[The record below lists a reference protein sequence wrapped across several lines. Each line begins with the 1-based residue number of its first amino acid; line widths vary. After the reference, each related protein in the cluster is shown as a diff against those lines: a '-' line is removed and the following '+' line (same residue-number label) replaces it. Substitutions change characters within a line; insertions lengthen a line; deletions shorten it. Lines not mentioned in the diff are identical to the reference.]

1 MKMYMKG
8 NKRSKET
15 SSPIPNTIAYA
26 AIKNFLVSKE
36 FAETREEYCIGK
48 LDKKQVSQ
56 IMTDI
61 KWLFRNYKDM
71 EVLEI
76 EDSDNKAIRFIL

>member
-71 EVLEI
+71 EVLTI

>member
-15 SSPIPNTIAYA
+15 SNPIPNTIAYA
-26 AIKNFLVSKE
+26 AIKNFLVSKD

-61 KWLFRNYKDM
+61 KWLFRNYKEL
-71 EVLEI
+71 EVLAI
-76 EDSDNKAIRFIL
+76 EDDNKAIRFIL

>member
-1 MKMYMKG
+1 MKMYIKG

-15 SSPIPNTIAYA
+15 SNPIPNTIAYA
-26 AIKNFLVSKE
+26 AIKNFLVSKD

-61 KWLFRNYKDM
+61 KWLFRNYKEL
-71 EVLEI
+71 EVLAI
-76 EDSDNKAIRFIL
+76 EDNNKAIRFIL